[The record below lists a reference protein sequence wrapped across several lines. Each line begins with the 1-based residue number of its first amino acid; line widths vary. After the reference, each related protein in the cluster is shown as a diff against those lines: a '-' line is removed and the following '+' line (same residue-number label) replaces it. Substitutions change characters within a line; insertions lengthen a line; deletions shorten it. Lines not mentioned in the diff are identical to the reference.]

1 MNSVR
6 TIFKLIGAIWLIA
19 VLAIGFGGAWLQH
32 NPEAA
37 GAYALGA
44 MNVDPQANPLRQAG
58 QMAEG
63 VSMAREGLAAMRGLE
78 RSRAAL
84 DRTADKRRKYRELR
98 EEGWGHEAAL
108 RSAGLPVVQDGP
120 E

>member
-6 TIFKLIGAIWLIA
+6 LVFKLVGAVWLIA
-19 VLAIGFGGAWLQH
+19 VLAIGIGGTWLER

-44 MNVDPQANPLRQAG
+44 MNVDPKANPLKQAG
-58 QMAEG
+58 QLAEG
-63 VSMAREGLAAMRGLE
+63 AAMARDGLAAMHDLE
-78 RSRAAL
+78 RSRAKWEQS
-84 DRTADKRRKYRELR
+84 ADKRRKYQELR

-108 RSAGLPVVQDGP
+108 RSAGLPLVEDGP

>member
-6 TIFKLIGAIWLIA
+6 FVFKLIGAAWLIA
-19 VLAIGFGGAWLQH
+19 VLAIGIGGAWLQR

-44 MNVDPQANPLRQAG
+44 MNVDPKANPLRQAG

-63 VSMAREGLAAMRGLE
+63 VALARDGLAAVRDLE

-84 DRTADKRRKYRELR
+84 DRTADKRRKYQDLR

-108 RSAGLPVVQDGP
+108 RSAGLPLVEDGP

>member
-1 MNSVR
+1 
-6 TIFKLIGAIWLIA
+6 
-19 VLAIGFGGAWLQH
+19 
-32 NPEAA
+32 
-37 GAYALGA
+37 
-44 MNVDPQANPLRQAG
+44 
-58 QMAEG
+58 
-63 VSMAREGLAAMRGLE
+63 MAREGLAAMRGLE